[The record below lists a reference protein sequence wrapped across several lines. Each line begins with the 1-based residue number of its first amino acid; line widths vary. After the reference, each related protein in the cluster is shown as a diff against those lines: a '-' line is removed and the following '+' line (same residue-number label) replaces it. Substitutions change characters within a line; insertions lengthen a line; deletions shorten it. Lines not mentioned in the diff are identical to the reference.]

1 METLGLVVLG
11 LAVLVFVWKVALK
24 DPFGIYPKK

>member
-1 METLGLVVLG
+1 METLGLVILG
-11 LAVLVFVWKVALK
+11 LAVLVFVWRVVLK